1 MLRDKF
7 LALTVY
13 VRKEDRSKT
22 KNFSVHLRKLEKE
35 EQAKSNV
42 SRKKEWK
49 FKTGKPIEKNQ

>member
-7 LALTVY
+7 LALTAY

-35 EQAKSNV
+35 EHIKY
-42 SRKKEWK
+42 KERNNK
-49 FKTGKPIEKNQ
+49 MEFQCGSG